1 MFHLGWSR
9 RLLTNSHSGGRGGRN
24 FGRFHLLSHSVCQGG
39 RLEWLGGHFD
49 KAWRVFGVVWWR
61 TFRRHFMV
69 LVADISFVSDLD
81 TESLTDTARQP
92 AGFVWILMA
101 NIDGVHTNILR
112 VNLEQQNQLLELPG
126 GGG

>member
-1 MFHLGWSR
+1 
-9 RLLTNSHSGGRGGRN
+9 
-24 FGRFHLLSHSVCQGG
+24 
-39 RLEWLGGHFD
+39 
-49 KAWRVFGVVWWR
+49 
-61 TFRRHFMV
+61 MV

-112 VNLEQQNQLLELPG
+112 VNLEQQNQLLEFPSGRGRKLEG
-126 GGG
+126 EIK